1 MARYSEED
9 VAAVRDATDIVAL
22 VSESV
27 LLKQKGRLYW
37 GNCPFHQEKTPSFK
51 IDPATGLWHCF
62 GCGAGGDVLGFV
74 MRRENFEF
82 PEALRFLAERGRV
95 VITEQAGGALPGG
108 RRERLTAAT
117 EAAATFYHQALLT
130 SAHKKADSARKYLAR
145 RGFHIT
151 TAKRFNLGW
160 AEGGSA
166 LWGHLR
172 SLGFSLEEAVA
183 ANLVIK
189 SDSGQVKDRFFDRIM
204 FPIYTITGRPV
215 AFGGRVLGS
224 GEPKYLNTGETPIF
238 SKSRLLYGIDKSKN
252 EIVKTGCAIV
262 VEGYTDVIAL
272 HEAGMSNAVAT
283 LGTALT
289 RHHVK
294 LLARF
299 SRQIVYLFDAD
310 DAGIRA
316 AERAFEFIDLAIR
329 PEPGGAT
336 LDLRVA
342 AVPTGQ
348 DPADYVSTA
357 GKKGMEELVE
367 RSIPLIQFV
376 IDRRLDAH
384 DISTPQGRSAALA
397 QCASV
402 LATVRGTLLAQDYTN
417 YVADR
422 LRTDYKV
429 VESAASRAKPAL
441 IQQGND
447 VVQELPPSES
457 SHQVQDVRI
466 RAQREF
472 VGLLAAYPELRVK
485 ARGLLYRE
493 LLDDPMALRLIEI
506 VLGSGESVGKELYS
520 HAASVDKEAAD
531 VLAGLVIA
539 AAQVEEADFIAGQL
553 LRKLKEFALERQIIV
568 KKAQLHETDPKVDR
582 IRYDELF
589 LEITSLQKYY
599 YTLRS
604 EEINREYREEWEQRD
619 RFSQEVSDQEYF
631 QPR

>member
-74 MRRENFEF
+74 MRRENLEF
-82 PEALRFLAERGRV
+82 PDALRFLAERGRV
-95 VITEQAGGALPGG
+95 AITAREGSLPGG
-108 RRERLTAAT
+108 HRERLTAAT
-117 EAAATFYHQALLT
+117 EAAAAFYHQALLT
-130 SAHKKADSARKYLAR
+130 SAHAKADSARKYLAR
-145 RGFHIT
+145 RGFHIS

-160 AEGGSA
+160 AEGGGA
-166 LWGHLR
+166 LWAHLR
-172 SLGFSLEEAVA
+172 SLGFSAEEAVA
-183 ANLVIK
+183 ANLVVK
-189 SDSGQVKDRFFDRIM
+189 TDSGQVKDRFFDRIM

-238 SKSRLLYGIDKSKN
+238 SKSRLLYGIDKSRN
-252 EIVKTGCAIV
+252 EIVKAGNAIV

-272 HEAGMSNAVAT
+272 HEAGVNNAVAT
-283 LGTALT
+283 LGTSLT

-299 SRQIVYLFDAD
+299 TKQIIYLFDAD
-310 DAGIRA
+310 EAGIRA
-316 AERAFEFIDLAIR
+316 AERAFEFIDLALGA
-329 PEPGGAT
+329 EPGSAT
-336 LDLRVA
+336 IDLRVA
-342 AVPTGQ
+342 AVPPGQ
-348 DPADYVSTA
+348 DPADYVAAA
-357 GKKGMEELVE
+357 GKKGMEELLG

-376 IDRRLDAH
+376 IDRRLEAH
-384 DISTPQGRSAALA
+384 DISTPEGRSAALA

-402 LATVRGTLLAQDYTN
+402 LAALRGTLLAQDYTN
-417 YVADR
+417 YVADK
-422 LRTDYKV
+422 LRTSYKV
-429 VESAASRAKPAL
+429 VEDAVSHAKPAF
-441 IQQGND
+441 IQQGD
-447 VVQELPPSES
+447 DAAPGPSLPES
-457 SHQVQDVRI
+457 SHQMQDVRI

-472 VGLLAAYPELRVK
+472 VGLLAACPELRVK
-485 ARGLLYRE
+485 ARGLLYKE
-493 LLDDPMALRLIEI
+493 LFDDPMALRLVEI
-506 VLGSGESVGKELYS
+506 VLGSGESAGKELYS

-539 AAQVEEADFIAGQL
+539 ATQVEEADFIARQL

-599 YTLRS
+599 YALRS
-604 EEINREYREEWEQRD
+604 EEINREYREEWEQGD
-619 RFSQEVSDQEYF
+619 RFSQEVND
-631 QPR
+631 